1 MKAKEHMQSLQNKAR
16 FPRLFTS
23 S

>member
-16 FPRLFTS
+16 FLRLFTS

>member
-1 MKAKEHMQSLQNKAR
+1 MQSLQNKAR
-16 FPRLFTS
+16 FLRLFTS

>member
-1 MKAKEHMQSLQNKAR
+1 MKAKEHMQSPQNKAR
-16 FPRLFTS
+16 FLRLFTS

>member
-1 MKAKEHMQSLQNKAR
+1 MKAKEHMQFLQNKAR
-16 FPRLFTS
+16 FLRLFTS

>member
-1 MKAKEHMQSLQNKAR
+1 MEAKEHMQSLQNKAR
-16 FPRLFTS
+16 FLRLFTS

>member
-16 FPRLFTS
+16 FLRFFTS